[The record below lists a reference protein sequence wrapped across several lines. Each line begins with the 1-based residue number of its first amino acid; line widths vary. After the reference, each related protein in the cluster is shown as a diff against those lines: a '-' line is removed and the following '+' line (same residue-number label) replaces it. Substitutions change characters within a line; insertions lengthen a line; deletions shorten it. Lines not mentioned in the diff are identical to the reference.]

1 MPKTDAVA
9 EQEPFTLQ
17 TLESMQDEF
26 LQHWGDSQGFA
37 KKTVESAWL
46 AGVALLKVNKRL
58 PHGRWQ
64 KWLDAVGVGH
74 DTARRLLKIAEL
86 EKAQIASFDSMGA
99 ALASLKPPRETP
111 ALVVNNPGGRYQPA
125 PPGVDPFIPPDP
137 VEDGEYTP
145 APADKVVPVDGDP
158 NGYEVANEV
167 TVVTDWQPTGDG
179 SAGSPVFG
187 GDNDPPPPADIQD
200 VGTVSET
207 DTYRFRAEEAER
219 QRDDLAMQLAELQD
233 RVDVVVASDSDDSR
247 ASDIMRETE
256 TATAATER
264 ARAALTRAQAQ
275 LDRAN
280 KKIARFQKR
289 LTAIKQDMLFKKPMQ
304 EILMRH
310 FKVTDTKAD
319 DEGEGDA

>member
-1 MPKTDAVA
+1 M
-9 EQEPFTLQ
+9 
-17 TLESMQDEF
+17 
-26 LQHWGDSQGFA
+26 
-37 KKTVESAWL
+37 
-46 AGVALLKVNKRL
+46 
-58 PHGRWQ
+58 
-64 KWLDAVGVGH
+64 
-74 DTARRLLKIAEL
+74 AR
-86 EKAQIASFDSMGA
+86 D
-99 ALASLKPPRETP
+99 
-111 ALVVNNPGGRYQPA
+111 
-125 PPGVDPFIPPDP
+125 
-137 VEDGEYTP
+137 
-145 APADKVVPVDGDP
+145 
-158 NGYEVANEV
+158 NGNQCDY
-167 TVVTDWQPTGDG
+167 
-179 SAGSPVFG
+179 G
-187 GDNDPPPPADIQD
+187 GDDDPPPPADIQD

-247 ASDIMRETE
+247 ASDIMKETE

-275 LDRAN
+275 LDKAN

-319 DEGEGDA
+319 DEPEAPGDDDA

>member
-1 MPKTDAVA
+1 M
-9 EQEPFTLQ
+9 
-17 TLESMQDEF
+17 
-26 LQHWGDSQGFA
+26 
-37 KKTVESAWL
+37 
-46 AGVALLKVNKRL
+46 
-58 PHGRWQ
+58 
-64 KWLDAVGVGH
+64 
-74 DTARRLLKIAEL
+74 
-86 EKAQIASFDSMGA
+86 
-99 ALASLKPPRETP
+99 
-111 ALVVNNPGGRYQPA
+111 
-125 PPGVDPFIPPDP
+125 
-137 VEDGEYTP
+137 
-145 APADKVVPVDGDP
+145 VPVDGDP
-158 NGYEVANEV
+158 NGYEVANG
-167 TVVTDWQPTGDG
+167 PTAIICGPPEHDLAAADAARG
-179 SAGSPVFG
+179 VFP
-187 GDNDPPPPADIQD
+187 DNDPPPPADIQD

-247 ASDIMRETE
+247 ASDIMKETE

-319 DEGEGDA
+319 DEPEVPGEGQ